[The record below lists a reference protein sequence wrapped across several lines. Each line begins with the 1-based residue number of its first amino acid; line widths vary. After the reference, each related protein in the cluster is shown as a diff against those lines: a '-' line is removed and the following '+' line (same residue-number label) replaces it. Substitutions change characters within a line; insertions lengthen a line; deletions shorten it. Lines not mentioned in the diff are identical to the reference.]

1 MVKIDR
7 RIIKTK
13 SSIRKAFCQLIIKKD
28 FKSITITN
36 IAELADINRKTF
48 YLHYSSVDD
57 ILKEFEEELASKV
70 LLLIKDKEALD
81 IGAFF
86 RGLNDIM
93 MEDVEL
99 YRRFSKTTTD
109 SFLLIK
115 CKNILKNSITESFYK
130 ESHMSSEVFNVYAEY
145 ISSGIIS
152 IYTDWL
158 NLNSKLTIEELTEIA
173 KNVVSHSFDKIAK
186 YKI

>member
-1 MVKIDR
+1 MVKTDR

-13 SSIRKAFCQLIIKKD
+13 TSIRKAFCQLIIKKE
-28 FKSITITN
+28 FKSITITD

-48 YLHYSSVDD
+48 YLHYSSIED
-57 ILKEFEEELASKV
+57 ILMEFEEELSGKV
-70 LLLIKDKEALD
+70 LALIKDKEALD
-81 IGAFF
+81 IGSFF
-86 RGLNDIM
+86 QGLNNIM
-93 MEDVEL
+93 MEDIEL
-99 YRRFSKTTTD
+99 YRRLSKTTTY
-109 SFLLIK
+109 SFLLIQ

-130 ESHMSSEVFNVYAEY
+130 ESDMSSEVFNVYAEY

-152 IYTDWL
+152 VYTDWL
-158 NLNSKLTIEELTEIA
+158 NSNSKLTIEELTEIA